1 MADDRVTLVH
11 EWFEQVWNRGD
22 VAAINRLMA
31 PDAVIHG
38 LREPGGAHP
47 NGRDSFIPFFHKFR
61 DAFPDLQIVVEDAI
75 VEGDKIA
82 CRCTVRGTHRG
93 HTLGF
98 AATLK
103 PVEFT
108 GMCII
113 RVRDGQIVEGWNN
126 FDFATMSTQLQPA

>member
-1 MADDRVTLVH
+1 MAEQRMTLLH

-22 VAAINRLMA
+22 ENAIDRLMA
-31 PDAVIHG
+31 PDAVVHG
-38 LREPGGAHP
+38 LRDPGGGDVQGEAA
-47 NGRDSFIPFFHKFR
+47 FLPFFQTFR
-61 DAFPDLQIVVEDAI
+61 AAFPDMQIVVEDAI

-98 AATLK
+98 AATQR

-108 GMCII
+108 GMCFV
-113 RVRDGQIVEGWNN
+113 RVRNGQIVEGWNN
-126 FDFATMSTQLQPA
+126 FDMATMSTQLQPA

>member
-22 VAAINRLMA
+22 VAAIDRLLA
-31 PDAVIHG
+31 PDSVVHG
-38 LREPGGAHP
+38 LKDADGNEVQGKQG
-47 NGRDSFIPFFHKFR
+47 FVPFFHRFR
-61 DAFPDLQIVVEDAI
+61 DAFPDMQIVVEDAI

-108 GMCII
+108 GMCFI
-113 RVRDGQIVEGWNN
+113 RVRNGQIVEGWNN
-126 FDFATMSTQLQPA
+126 FDFATMTAQLQAV